1 MADGRDR
8 ERAGA
13 TNRTTLERVSPRE
26 LVVRRTFDAPAR
38 LVFQAWTTP
47 GLFKRWWM
55 PTSVGVPIF
64 SCEMDV
70 RTGGSYRL
78 AFGNDAATAV
88 AFHGRYIEVTPHTR
102 IVWTNE
108 EDDQGAV
115 TTVTFEERD
124 GRTHLTLTELYPS
137 AEALEAQRGAEE
149 ALPEQ
154 FEQLDALLADLRG

>member
-1 MADGRDR
+1 MAGGKDR
-8 ERAGA
+8 ERAPVKNA
-13 TNRTTLERVSPRE
+13 TTMERASPRE

-47 GLFKRWWM
+47 DLFKRWWM
-55 PTSVGVPIF
+55 PKSVGVPLF

-78 AFGNDAATAV
+78 AFGHDAATAV

-102 IVWTNE
+102 LVWTNE
-108 EDDQGAV
+108 EGDQGAV
-115 TTVTFEERD
+115 TTVTFEEKN
-124 GRTHLTLTELYPS
+124 GRTHLTVSEFYPS
-137 AEALEAQRGAEE
+137 AEALEAGRGAEE

-154 FEQLDALLADLRG
+154 FAQLDTLLAELGG